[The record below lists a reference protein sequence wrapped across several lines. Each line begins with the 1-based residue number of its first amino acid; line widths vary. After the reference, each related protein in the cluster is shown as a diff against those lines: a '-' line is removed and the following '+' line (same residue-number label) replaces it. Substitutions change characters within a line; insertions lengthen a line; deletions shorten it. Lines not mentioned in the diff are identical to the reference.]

1 MSVRVREACLVVVGF
16 TLLTLVLT
24 WPQVQQLTSHVGWH
38 YDANFSIWRLAWIAH
53 QLSAD
58 PAHLFDANI
67 FYPTPN
73 TLTFSDA
80 LLLQGVL
87 GAPLIWLGLSPITV
101 YNLLVLLSFVTAGPA
116 MYALAR
122 SLGAGST
129 GAWVAGIIFAFQPYR
144 FAHYPQLEILWSC
157 WIPLA
162 LWALDRAMV
171 TGRVSAGAL
180 VGLFVALQALS
191 CLYYA
196 VFLVT
201 GLALV
206 AFIMTAGR
214 KPSELMSLARAGLA
228 ALIVAAAIVGPYAF
242 AYLDGRGA
250 VGERTE
256 AEVLR
261 WSPTVVNYLAAPFE
275 NWLYDPPDAQGIDA
289 MEGMLFPGVA
299 ALLLAGIGAV
309 TWHERRRIA
318 YVVLLLVS
326 VDLSLGL
333 NGFLYRF
340 FFELVPLYNGLR
352 VPARM
357 FVMVS
362 AAMSVLA
369 AMGLT
374 WLMDAAR
381 RRAVR
386 RGIAGGALVA
396 VLAESLSVPVA
407 LRPLP
412 TEAPGTYQWLSEQPP
427 GVVAEWP
434 WPSLDMLGVT
444 DVPRHMYFSTW
455 HWRPLVTGYS
465 GHYPESFILMLGR
478 TRGFPDEQAIRELRR
493 LDVRYLILH
502 SQPDPDA
509 YVRMRERLRAFP
521 EFELQFTEHIE
532 GDELALYLLAP

>member
-1 MSVRVREACLVVVGF
+1 VSPRAREACLAVAGF
-16 TLLTLVLT
+16 SALTVVLT
-24 WPQVQQLTSHVGWH
+24 WPQVQQITSHVGWH
-38 YDANFSIWRLAWIAH
+38 YDALFSVWRLAWIAH
-53 QLSAD
+53 QLPAD

-67 FYPTPN
+67 FYPASN

-80 LLLQGVL
+80 LLLQGLL
-87 GAPLIWLGLSPITV
+87 GAPLIWLGISPITV
-101 YNLLVLLSFVTAGPA
+101 YNLLVLLSFVTAGVA

-122 SLGAGST
+122 SLEASQA
-129 GAWVAGIIFAFQPYR
+129 GAWVAGTVFAFQPYR
-144 FAHYPQLEILWSC
+144 FAHYPQLELLWTC
-157 WIPLA
+157 WVPLA
-162 LWALDRAMV
+162 LWALHRAFL

-201 GLALV
+201 GLAIV
-206 AFIMTAGR
+206 AIVMGAGR
-214 KPSELMSLARAGLA
+214 KPTELASLARAGLA
-228 ALIVAAAIVGPYAF
+228 ALIVTAVIVGPYAF
-242 AYLDGRGA
+242 AYLDGRHA
-250 VGERTE
+250 IGERSE
-256 AEVLR
+256 ADVLR
-261 WSPTVVNYLAAPFE
+261 WSPTIVNYLAAPFE
-275 NWLYDPPDAQGIDA
+275 NWLYDPPNVQGIDA

-299 ALLLAGIGAV
+299 AVLLAGIGALA
-309 TWHERRRIA
+309 WHDRGRIA

-333 NGFLYRF
+333 NGFLYRY
-340 FFELVPLYNGLR
+340 FFEFVPLYDGLR

-357 FVMVS
+357 FVIVS

-369 AMGLT
+369 AMGVT
-374 WLMDAAR
+374 WLVHASR

-386 RGIAGGALVA
+386 RGFAGGALVA
-396 VLAESLSVPVA
+396 VLAESLSLPVS

-412 TEAPGTYQWLSEQPP
+412 TEAPRTYQWLSEQPP

-434 WPSLDMLGVT
+434 WPSLAMLGVT

-465 GHYPESFILMLGR
+465 GHYPQSFIQLLGR
-478 TRGFPDEQAIRELRR
+478 TVGFPDEQAIRELRR
-493 LDVRYLILH
+493 IDVRYLILH
-502 SQPDPDA
+502 SHPDPDA
-509 YVRMRERLRAFP
+509 YVRMRERLRGFP

-532 GDELALYLLAP
+532 GEELALYLLAP